1 MVNMIAPLL
10 IVNHTQSL
18 RLSKGA
24 NNMQTIDIIQDSP
37 QLIRLDI
44 RINGYRSIKE
54 VVRSSKQKTNVR
66 RNNNIY
72 NKDVK

>member
-1 MVNMIAPLL
+1 M
-10 IVNHTQSL
+10 
-18 RLSKGA
+18 K
-24 NNMQTIDIIQDSP
+24 TIDIIQDSP

-44 RINGYRSIKE
+44 RINGYRRVKE